1 MKIKICGIK
10 DSATL
15 NCCQKNNVNF
25 YGLVF
30 YKKSQRNVSIKLASK
45 LINYQT
51 NFNLFPVGVFFNH
64 NINDV
69 QDIIKQLNLKYIQ
82 LHGIEDNIYISKLK
96 DKFNIRIIKAIGIR
110 SINDFE
116 NIKMYSNTDYY
127 LFDYK
132 PKNNELPGGNAKS
145 FDWSLLKN
153 ININKPWFVS
163 GGININNISEI
174 LNNLIP
180 YGIDISS
187 GVEDHPGIKNSNKII
202 EMMNKIN
209 A

>member
-10 DSATL
+10 DTATL
-15 NCCQKNNVNF
+15 VCCQKNKVNF

-30 YKKSQRNVSIKLASK
+30 YNKSPRNISVELASK

-51 NFNLFPVGVFFNH
+51 NFNTFPVGVFFNH

-69 QDIIKQLNLKYIQ
+69 YDIIKKLNLRYIQ
-82 LHGIEDNIYISKLK
+82 LHGIEDNIYITKLK
-96 DKFNIRIIKAIGIR
+96 NKFNVRIIKAIGIR
-110 SINDFE
+110 SKNDLE
-116 NIKMYSNTDYY
+116 KIKMYPNTDYY

-132 PKNNELPGGNAKS
+132 PNKNELPGGNAKS

-187 GVEDHPGIKNSNKII
+187 GVEDSPGIKNLKKITEI
-202 EMMNKIN
+202 INKIN
-209 A
+209 V

>member
-10 DSATL
+10 DNATL

-30 YKKSQRNVSIKLASK
+30 YKKSPRNVSIKIASE

-51 NFNLFPVGVFFNH
+51 NKNISPVGVFSNH
-64 NINDV
+64 NISDV
-69 QDIIKQLNLKYIQ
+69 YYTIEKLNLKYIQ
-82 LHGIEDNIYISKLK
+82 LHGIEDNSYISKLK
-96 DKFNIRIIKAIGIR
+96 DKFNIRIIKAIGIK
-110 SINDFE
+110 STYDFE
-116 NIKMYSNTDYY
+116 HIKMYSNTDYY

-132 PKNNELPGGNAKS
+132 PKKNELPGGNAKS

-153 ININKPWFVS
+153 INIQKPWFIS

>member
-10 DSATL
+10 DSTTL
-15 NCCQKNNVNF
+15 VCCQKNNVNY

-30 YKKSQRNVSIKLASK
+30 YKKSPRNVSIKLASE

-51 NFNLFPVGVFFNH
+51 NINLFPVGVFANH
-64 NINDV
+64 NIIDV
-69 QDIIKQLNLKYIQ
+69 HYTIEKLKLKYIQ
-82 LHGIEDNIYISKLK
+82 LHGIEDNIYMSKLK

-132 PKNNELPGGNAKS
+132 PNNNELPGGNAKS

-153 ININKPWFVS
+153 ININKPWFIS
-163 GGININNISEI
+163 GGINLNNISEI

-180 YGIDISS
+180 YGVDISS
-187 GVEDHPGIKNSNKII
+187 GVEDHPGIKNSKKITEI
-202 EMMNKIN
+202 MYKIN